1 MDRFLYLQILGF
13 FIDWIK
19 DADDGD
25 EFRDRLE
32 RFEASRETVRAILS
46 VSGVHRMTEILAE
59 AWQLMTAIKI
69 HGANPLA
76 LSADIVPIA
85 GASPASEPTFLHAIG
100 YSVPYT
106 TILEEETATL
116 MDFID
121 DLVGAAEVQ
130 DLGAVIQ
137 WLIDFRLIIG
147 TAHFGLVHRDSI
159 LCAAM
164 AGKVT
169 TKQRIT
175 ADPSIGVADLLECLE
190 GWLDEEKNYNL
201 DKMLK
206 PPKEATWKTVADP
219 DWLSKLAPLW
229 TRYIKLAPN
238 GVIPSK
244 KHRTSIEKLCER
256 KEIPKGKLS
265 TEAFAEDMGERIRIG
280 LSQLRGIKVCPLAR
294 QRCLR
299 KTGPEEQK
307 VIEGLIAL
315 LTDLEEVDNPSTK
328 PSTAIVPFE
337 RKDSPESLEAHEPSS
352 SKGVNPI
359 DVMIDPLSV
368 FSRVLAKPDFD
379 DHDDVPPSSSRA
391 FGKTLKTTVSSP
403 SKFVGFLAGAELD
416 PQELRLLKACQA
428 QEPLNKGFNS
438 QLQRANKA
446 IKKLKAEET
455 DDEHEEEEDQGK
467 TLGQSPGAKTT
478 KVKSKAKKGGKGS
491 SKGKKKNCAA
501 KKDGK
506 AKVETMEPQE
516 SQDEL
521 PKTGTKS
528 EEKKSTKTEKQVKPD
543 EENPGESSKLED
555 VPEGKS
561 QPKDVAKDDDDEKDV
576 APPAKKKKKGLLPIM
591 DAVDDDGYGPRNP
604 STRLYLKNLSFNVN
618 KAHILTELRH
628 LGFNNISL
636 DGINIVRKGPAL
648 DMVRFCTAFVFAE
661 GEGEV
666 SPMMQLLMG
675 RVTALL
681 EQKQMEKVA
690 EKEAESQEMEVD
702 PGHDN
707 AASSTQ
713 AIEQDLEEKTEEKPQ
728 ASEPSGPAAK
738 KTKKK
743 SGKK

>member
-1 MDRFLYLQILGF
+1 
-13 FIDWIK
+13 
-19 DADDGD
+19 
-25 EFRDRLE
+25 
-32 RFEASRETVRAILS
+32 
-46 VSGVHRMTEILAE
+46 
-59 AWQLMTAIKI
+59 
-69 HGANPLA
+69 
-76 LSADIVPIA
+76 
-85 GASPASEPTFLHAIG
+85 
-100 YSVPYT
+100 
-106 TILEEETATL
+106 
-116 MDFID
+116 
-121 DLVGAAEVQ
+121 
-130 DLGAVIQ
+130 
-137 WLIDFRLIIG
+137 
-147 TAHFGLVHRDSI
+147 
-159 LCAAM
+159 M

-555 VPEGKS
+555 VPEGFDATVSRAQNRKRYTSRAWHAGADEAKAMGKTGKQRLQHARKHSRKAS
-561 QPKDVAKDDDDEKDV
+561 QEFDRLWPRPTENANV
-576 APPAKKKKKGLLPIM
+576 KKKKVQTLKRARQGNRSQKMSQKMMMMRRMWHHLQRRRRK
-591 DAVDDDGYGPRNP
+591 AVLSREAFSKRRRRRNQMHLRMLHQIPRVQILGM
-604 STRLYLKNLSFNVN
+604 SISF
-618 KAHILTELRH
+618 R
-628 LGFNNISL
+628 
-636 DGINIVRKGPAL
+636 
-648 DMVRFCTAFVFAE
+648 
-661 GEGEV
+661 
-666 SPMMQLLMG
+666 
-675 RVTALL
+675 
-681 EQKQMEKVA
+681 
-690 EKEAESQEMEVD
+690 
-702 PGHDN
+702 
-707 AASSTQ
+707 
-713 AIEQDLEEKTEEKPQ
+713 
-728 ASEPSGPAAK
+728 
-738 KTKKK
+738 
-743 SGKK
+743 